1 MAAGMP
7 RLLAF
12 ALAALLTYGASADVD
27 IVDLKSKSQKTL
39 LSQARRRL
47 TEWSPCPGLFAGTPK
62 STFERVPSH
71 EEYLAA
77 LEKLDLEAVKKDV
90 SKLVDSSHPCWPAD
104 DGSYGGLF
112 VRLSW
117 HASGTFRNTDNVG
130 GAGGGRQRFNHE
142 ASWEDNTNLDKARAL
157 VAPIKEKYGD
167 GLSWADLIVLVGT
180 QAMWT
185 MGTPVKEFCFG
196 RVDDPD
202 GYRSQAL
209 GASDEQRI
217 LAPCAGPVNGRCQEH
232 PNATALAPTT
242 VGLIY
247 VNPEGPLGNPDPK
260 KSVEEIR
267 ITFEKMGHG
276 DRSTVALIGGGHAFG
291 KTHGACSDKE
301 YPEPAGLPPKAAY
314 KQNTYPYIGKCPAV
328 EGGITGTGKS
338 TWTSGFEGPWTS
350 TPARWSNEFFRGLLD
365 EEWEVW
371 EGPGGHKQWRMKN
384 QPSDPRMRLTSDIAL
399 LHDPEY
405 KKYVELFASNMTAFD
420 EAFDEAWTQLIT
432 NGGGWSSKKRC
443 ASYGPPPDYQAAPP
457 PAMLNTDPDGR

>member
-1 MAAGMP
+1 
-7 RLLAF
+7 
-12 ALAALLTYGASADVD
+12 
-27 IVDLKSKSQKTL
+27 
-39 LSQARRRL
+39 
-47 TEWSPCPGLFAGTPK
+47 
-62 STFERVPSH
+62 
-71 EEYLAA
+71 
-77 LEKLDLEAVKKDV
+77 
-90 SKLVDSSHPCWPAD
+90 
-104 DGSYGGLF
+104 
-112 VRLSW
+112 
-117 HASGTFRNTDNVG
+117 
-130 GAGGGRQRFNHE
+130 
-142 ASWEDNTNLDKARAL
+142 
-157 VAPIKEKYGD
+157 
-167 GLSWADLIVLVGT
+167 
-180 QAMWT
+180 
-185 MGTPVKEFCFG
+185 
-196 RVDDPD
+196 
-202 GYRSQAL
+202 
-209 GASDEQRI
+209 
-217 LAPCAGPVNGRCQEH
+217 VNGRCQEH

-314 KQNTYPYIGKCPAV
+314 KQDTYPYIGRCPAV
-328 EGGITGTGKS
+328 GGGVTGTGTS

-350 TPARWSNEFFRGLLD
+350 TPTRWSNEFFRGLLD

-420 EAFDEAWTQLIT
+420 EAFNEAWTQLIT